1 MMIFSDPIT
10 ESRAP
15 AMIHN
20 SGRRKLLAALAVALI
35 ALLFA
40 ASQARADDLSGL
52 GDVFFKRLK
61 VIGLTDGGRLVRFI
75 ARSPRKTRNIPG

>member
-15 AMIHN
+15 AMIRN

-52 GDVFFKRLK
+52 GMSFSRGSK
-61 VIGLTDGGRLVRFI
+61 
-75 ARSPRKTRNIPG
+75 